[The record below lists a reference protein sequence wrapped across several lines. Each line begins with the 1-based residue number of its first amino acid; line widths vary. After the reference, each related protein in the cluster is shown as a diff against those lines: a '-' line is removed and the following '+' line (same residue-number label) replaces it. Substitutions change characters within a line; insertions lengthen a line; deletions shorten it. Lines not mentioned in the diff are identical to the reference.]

1 MERQEDPASSDQ
13 TSYLVQR
20 SSPDIEGFC
29 KGYPLRRHKFEAE
42 SNKGALQ
49 CRGDWVEFIG
59 PIERWGCCNPWEG
72 NFAAVVLPFCKPERL
87 AIISYILEYAFMY
100 DNVVESAAKSTLN
113 INADN
118 IGLDET
124 EYRTVR
130 STLGT
135 KQIQSKMIMGLLS
148 IDRLCAEVVIDAWKT
163 MIATTAKLD
172 KTRPF
177 WNLEEYV
184 DYRNIDT
191 GALFVDTLMR
201 FGMGARLTPEEE
213 RRLAPIVKPCYAALG
228 LANDYFSF
236 DIEWQEFQSASSGKR
251 TMTNLVWLFMQ
262 WDQVDVEEAKRRVR
276 EVTNRYED
284 EYRGN
289 DKLKTYLNALGHQIP
304 GNVAWSLRCPRYHPE
319 LCDDASALLERER
332 KESKREEKDQE
343 TAHDTPADDSA
354 RRPSDSDVSCS
365 VRSSIWSVSKRS
377 SISSAPSD
385 DSEPWSLEQVK
396 LGDEH
401 LPAPAEYI
409 SSLPSKGVREAFVDA
424 LNVWVMLPDRTVPQL
439 KSIAQT
445 LHNAS
450 LMLDDIEDSSTL
462 RRGQPATHTVF
473 GVGQTI
479 NSANFLLIQAADQV
493 RQLDDSR
500 CMDIFMEEM
509 RLLFRGQSFD
519 LYWTRQGECPS
530 EEEYLAMICNKTGGL
545 FRLIARL
552 MAQKAPFQ
560 NHSLHTSIES
570 LAGQLGEYFQIR
582 DDYKNLTEEYTGQ
595 KGFCEDLDEGKFS
608 FPLIHAL
615 SSRPKNF
622 QLRGILQQS
631 RICGGL
637 DISLKECALHHIREA
652 GSMEYTEKTL
662 SALMYRI
669 DDSLQSLERQNG
681 SPNWILRLLLHRLK
695 V

>member
-1 MERQEDPASSDQ
+1 
-13 TSYLVQR
+13 
-20 SSPDIEGFC
+20 
-29 KGYPLRRHKFEAE
+29 
-42 SNKGALQ
+42 
-49 CRGDWVEFIG
+49 
-59 PIERWGCCNPWEG
+59 
-72 NFAAVVLPFCKPERL
+72 
-87 AIISYILEYAFMY
+87 
-100 DNVVESAAKSTLN
+100 LN

-135 KQIQSKMIMGLLS
+135 KQIQSKMIMELLS

-284 EYRGN
+284 EYRQRMEAFLAKDGRGN

-396 LGDEH
+396 LGDEVRI
-401 LPAPAEYI
+401 LFTI
-409 SSLPSKGVREAFVDA
+409 SFQLFS
-424 LNVWVMLPDRTVPQL
+424 L
-439 KSIAQT
+439 KSSVACKR
-445 LHNAS
+445 S
-450 LMLDDIEDSSTL
+450 LT
-462 RRGQPATHTVF
+462 
-473 GVGQTI
+473 
-479 NSANFLLIQAADQV
+479 
-493 RQLDDSR
+493 
-500 CMDIFMEEM
+500 C
-509 RLLFRGQSFD
+509 
-519 LYWTRQGECPS
+519 
-530 EEEYLAMICNKTGGL
+530 
-545 FRLIARL
+545 
-552 MAQKAPFQ
+552 
-560 NHSLHTSIES
+560 TSIYQPLQS
-570 LAGQLGEYFQIR
+570 TSALCLP
-582 DDYKNLTEEYTGQ
+582 KVS
-595 KGFCEDLDEGKFS
+595 GKHS
-608 FPLIHAL
+608 SMLSMYGSCFPIAL
-615 SSRPKNF
+615 SRS
-622 QLRGILQQS
+622 
-631 RICGGL
+631 
-637 DISLKECALHHIREA
+637 
-652 GSMEYTEKTL
+652 
-662 SALMYRI
+662 
-669 DDSLQSLERQNG
+669 
-681 SPNWILRLLLHRLK
+681 
-695 V
+695 